1 MEDYGGFPALEDCK
15 ASTDATTDYPS
26 GNMCPSLDVT
36 DDDDI

>member
-1 MEDYGGFPALEDCK
+1 MEDYGEFPALEDCK